1 MNTLDDIRTKYP
13 HLGVSLYALDPGKP
27 VTLELLAPD
36 GKLFSF
42 TGATEAE
49 AVAAAFP
56 DEDET
61 QESERADRTAAVPPR
76 TEFAT
81 REDAGPPAPTPSV
94 SVFD

>member
-1 MNTLDDIRTKYP
+1 MNTLDDIRAKYP
-13 HLGVSLYALDPGKP
+13 HLGVSLYALEPGKP

-36 GKLFSF
+36 GKLFTF

-56 DEDET
+56 DE
-61 QESERADRTAAVPPR
+61 ESERAEVKTAVPPR
-76 TEFAT
+76 TEAAT
-81 REDAGPPAPTPSV
+81 RKDADPPAPTPTV